1 MPIRQE
7 PTLRT
12 RVVCSGQR
20 FLMSLVASG
29 TCSRILS
36 MSGDTSI
43 WQPSR
48 DLQDRVE
55 KAECMN
61 EVGGVRKD
69 GSCKWKTSKV
79 VVSLYKVCVRNV
91 SE

>member
-1 MPIRQE
+1 
-7 PTLRT
+7 
-12 RVVCSGQR
+12 
-20 FLMSLVASG
+20 
-29 TCSRILS
+29 

-61 EVGGVRKD
+61 EGWRSQEGWELQVEDIKGCSVTLQGA
-69 GSCKWKTSKV
+69 CT
-79 VVSLYKVCVRNV
+79 
-91 SE
+91 

>member
-12 RVVCSGQR
+12 RIVCSGQR

-55 KAECMN
+55 KAECMS
-61 EVGGVRKD
+61 EGWRSQEGWELQVEDIKGCSVTLQGV
-69 GSCKWKTSKV
+69 CA
-79 VVSLYKVCVRNV
+79 
-91 SE
+91 